1 MPAQP
6 PPDRVQRF
14 VGFVKRISK
23 RGVKVVNKIDEMKA
37 KDGNENAQQRLDL
50 GQTTNSSEVMA
61 GPIRFPACYED
72 NNGYLYVSTAE
83 NKPYVRWGRSEKDL
97 EHEWAVLVDD
107 IADLSKVDGIN
118 STHQKFI
125 RGVLDKDAIDGIA
138 ITVKDGTRYHISKV
152 VRRDVLFNRLIGLGN
167 QVWELH

>member
-23 RGVKVVNKIDEMKA
+23 SGVKVVNKIDEMKA

-50 GQTTNSSEVMA
+50 GQTTNSSDAMA
-61 GPIRFPACYED
+61 GPIRFPACYEG
-72 NNGYLYVSTAE
+72 NNGYIYVSTAQ
-83 NKPYVRWGRSEKDL
+83 NKPSVRWKRSEHDL
-97 EHEWAVLVDD
+97 EDDWVVQIDD
-107 IADLSKVDGIN
+107 IEDLSKVDGIN
-118 STHQKFI
+118 HTHQKFI
-125 RGVLDKDAIDGIA
+125 RGVLDKDVLDGIA
-138 ITVKDGTRYHISKV
+138 ITVKDGTRYHISTV

>member
-50 GQTTNSSEVMA
+50 GQTTNSSDVMA
-61 GPIRFPACYED
+61 GPIRFPACYEGS
-72 NNGYLYVSTAE
+72 NGYIYVSTSE
-83 NKPYVRWGRSEKDL
+83 KKPSVRWKRSGQDSEDG
-97 EHEWAVLVDD
+97 WVVQVDD
-107 IADLSKVDGIN
+107 IQNLSKVDGIN

-125 RGVLDKDAIDGIA
+125 RGVLDKDVLDGIA
-138 ITVKDGTRYHISKV
+138 ITVKHGTTYHISKV

-167 QVWELH
+167 QIWELH